1 MESVDA
7 VGSVSCSFIG
17 GSSSEKVVG
26 HLIRVSFET
35 LDLTGIKIG
44 KRDKRHYFRISGFP
58 VMNLKEMFSNAY
70 TEYWLCGIK
79 EENGGVPISAR
90 LMATN
95 FGFENLKDVKM
106 EFLLVD

>member
-35 LDLTGIKIG
+35 LGLTGIKIG
-44 KRDKRHYFRISGFP
+44 KGKQKGSKALF
-58 VMNLKEMFSNAY
+58 
-70 TEYWLCGIK
+70 
-79 EENGGVPISAR
+79 
-90 LMATN
+90 
-95 FGFENLKDVKM
+95 
-106 EFLLVD
+106 